1 MLPVGNLPCRFRW
14 KLKTETGNIHTLAH
28 TLEAGAS
35 GAMMK
40 TADDAMIVSAIRK
53 VAAGETYISPDVSR

>member
-1 MLPVGNLPCRFRW
+1 M
-14 KLKTETGNIHTLAH
+14 KTETGNIHTLAH

-53 VAAGETYISPDVSR
+53 VAAVETYISPDVSR

>member
-1 MLPVGNLPCRFRW
+1 M
-14 KLKTETGNIHTLAH
+14 AH
-28 TLEAGAS
+28 TLKAGAS

-53 VAAGETYISPDVSR
+53 VAAVETYIYISPDVSR